1 MKYDDLFCLKGKVA
15 VVAGGAGLI
24 GKEIARGLSAFGASV
39 VAADINKNAG
49 RHVDIANE
57 RSVSSLIKFVDK
69 KYGRMDI
76 WVNSAY
82 PRTGDWALKFE
93 DVPVSSWRKNIDTH
107 LNGYFICCRNAA
119 EYMKKKGGG
128 SIINLASI
136 YGMVGPDFSIYK
148 NTKMT
153 CPGAYSAI
161 KGGIIAFTRY
171 LASYYGGHGVRVNC
185 ISPGGVRDRQ
195 ADAFVKRYSD
205 KTPLGRMAKAVDI
218 AGAAIYLASD
228 ASGYV
233 TGHNLVVDG
242 GWTAV

>member
-1 MKYDDLFCLKGKVA
+1 MRYDDLFCLKGKVA

-24 GKEIARGLSAFGASV
+24 GKEIARGLSAFGAAVV
-39 VAADINKNAG
+39 VADISKGAG
-49 RHVDIANE
+49 RRVDITNE

-82 PRTGDWALKFE
+82 PRTGDWALKLE
-93 DVPVSSWRKNIDTH
+93 DVPVSSWRKNIDMH

-119 EYMKKKGGG
+119 EYMKKKKAG

-136 YGMVGPDFSIYK
+136 YGMAGPDFSIYK
-148 NTKMT
+148 GTAMT

-171 LASYYGGHGVRVNC
+171 LASYYGRQGVRVNC
-185 ISPGGVRDRQ
+185 ISPGGVRDSQ
-195 ADAFVKRYSD
+195 AEAFIKRYSD
-205 KTPLGRMAKAVDI
+205 KTPLGRMANAADI
-218 AGAAIYLASD
+218 TGAAIYLASD
-228 ASGYV
+228 ASAYV